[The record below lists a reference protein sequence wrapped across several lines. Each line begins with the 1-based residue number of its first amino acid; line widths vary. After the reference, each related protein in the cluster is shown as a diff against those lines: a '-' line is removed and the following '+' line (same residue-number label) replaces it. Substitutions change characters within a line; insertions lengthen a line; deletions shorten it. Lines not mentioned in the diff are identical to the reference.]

1 MFVCASGRRSVRVL
15 EVHFVHGGQHL
26 LDLEQAEA
34 LVACEH
40 RIDELEKQL
49 ARLAARL
56 SSDEEDE
63 GM

>member
-1 MFVCASGRRSVRVL
+1 MDRGDDTRWTDL
-15 EVHFVHGGQHL
+15 EVRLAYQ
-26 LDLEQAEA
+26 DRTIEQQAEA
-34 LVACEH
+34 LVACEQ